1 MSKIKS
7 TTINY
12 IVNISIILL
21 LVLCV
26 YLIYSLFNKSP
37 EVQPPPETISQ
48 IPDSN
53 NQNQSGRKLQID
65 VRNASGVNGV
75 ASKFTDYLR
84 QNGFDVVEIGN
95 FETSDEDVT
104 IILDRKGNN
113 KKTLGKISSALG
125 ISEKN
130 IVEEIDKSL
139 YLDATVVIGKDF
151 NELKP
156 FTESK

>member
-84 QNGFDVVEIGN
+84 QNGFDVVEMGN